1 MRIALGFPNACESKF
16 VVSQCIL
23 SILGSNGMTKIGA
36 KVYSYLR
43 FSDPKQAA
51 GHSADRQAQYAK
63 AWAAERGLIL
73 DESLTLRDEGLSAYH
88 QKHIKQGALGVFL
101 QAVDAG
107 RIPEGSVL
115 VVEGLDRLSRAEPI
129 LAQAQLAQIINAGI
143 SVVTASDGREYNRQS
158 LKAQPM
164 DLVYSLL
171 VMIRAHEE
179 SDTKSK
185 RVKAAIRRQC
195 EGWVAGTYRGLIRN
209 GADPHWLEWDGVA
222 WQFVPDRVEAV
233 RFALDCYRQGLGA
246 KRTLDLML
254 ERGMDPA
261 GLKLGGQQLYRLV
274 HLQPLRGAK
283 RISVDGDEYVLDDYY
298 PKLLSDAEFSEL
310 STLTGQRH
318 RRRGKGAIPG
328 IVTGIGLTWC
338 GYCGSAME
346 AQNQMGKIR
355 PDGTLLPGHRRVF
368 CSMTAQQSECRQ
380 HGSSSVAPLER
391 ALMDYCSDQM
401 NLQRLL
407 EPATQGQ
414 DVRQELISIRSEIAR
429 IEGQLGRVTE
439 ALLAG
444 EDDGAAPLAFVR
456 KARELEQ
463 LIEHRK
469 EEALKLERRLAD
481 AAQPQTAAD
490 AQSWSDLAEGVH
502 AQNVQA
508 REQVRQLMMDTFER
522 IVIYIRGIVPEGR
535 RAKYLDVLL
544 IAKAGQR
551 RWMRIE
557 HRTALWVV
565 GSDRPAN

>member
-1 MRIALGFPNACESKF
+1 
-16 VVSQCIL
+16 
-23 SILGSNGMTKIGA
+23 MTKIGA

>member
-1 MRIALGFPNACESKF
+1 MRMALGFPNACESKF

-23 SILGSNGMTKIGA
+23 SVLGANGMTKIGA

-195 EGWVAGTYRGLIRN
+195 EGWGAGTYRGLIRN

-246 KRTLDLML
+246 KRTLELML

-283 RISVDGDEYVLDDYY
+283 RISVDDDEFVLEDYY
-298 PKLLSDAEFSEL
+298 PRLLSDAEFSEL
-310 STLTGQRH
+310 SALTGQRH

-346 AQNQMGKIR
+346 AQNQMGKVR
-355 PDGTLLPGHRRVF
+355 PDGTLLPGHRRLS

-380 HGSSSVAPLER
+380 HGSSSVVPLER

-401 NLQRLL
+401 NLQRFM
-407 EPATQGQ
+407 EPVDQATAL
-414 DVRQELISIRSEIAR
+414 RHRLTAAR
-429 IEGQLGRVTE
+429 AEVQKIEDQVSRVTD

-444 EDDGAAPLAFVR
+444 ESEGAAPLAFVR
-456 KARELEQ
+456 KARELERE
-463 LIEHRK
+463 L
-469 EEALKLERRLAD
+469 EARQADVQQLERELAGLARYQTPAD
-481 AAQPQTAAD
+481 AARWA
-490 AQSWSDLAEGVH
+490 SLAEGVMSQD
-502 AQNVQA
+502 AEV
-508 REQVRQLMMDTFER
+508 REQVRQMVMDTFSR
-522 IVIYIRGIVPEGR
+522 IVIYLRGIMPAGR
-535 RAKYLDVLL
+535 RAPFMDVLL
-544 IAKAGQR
+544 VSRSGQR
-551 RWMRIE
+551 RWMRLDRKSGE
-557 HRTALWVV
+557 WAV
-565 GSDRPAN
+565 GSDRPV